1 MGLRYILK
9 LFGAILLCL
18 NLTSYAQ
25 QTEIG
30 TEFSPRK
37 WTDGKNGYR
46 GALSNVWITD
56 YYTYVTI
63 EIEVLKNTKEIPLI
77 VGPNAHIMSGNKK
90 YPFLGI
96 VRDGKIQRYS
106 YTRDNLGFTNLKKGD
121 KVSYMLAFSG
131 RILPGD
137 TDFSLID
144 KNPNGYHGY
153 SFTSYHINNPSNQ
166 YTNYS
171 STIAEKEAM
180 QRVDNNNDGIHG
192 IYESVNK
199 DGFRIVCMKND
210 TGDWGMIYLDD
221 TYNRDWWHPGDV
233 VAMMRPTAIPGTFL
247 GEWVGIDKMA
257 DGNCKFYFDGLAFKC
272 ERPYTTETFIKTYPT
287 SSIGSYSAPN
297 KSLSNIW
304 TGTGWAILENYI
316 VTNYHVVDGAKTIA
330 IKGVNGNTTSSVT
343 ADIVAVDK
351 HNDLAILRIKST
363 KIDGIPYSV
372 SPSQSEVGEEI
383 YVLGYPM
390 TDTMGKE
397 IKLTTGVISA
407 RTGFQGDP
415 TNYQISAPIQ
425 PGNSGGPMFNRKG
438 EVVGI
443 VVAKHTEA
451 DNASYA
457 IKTSCLQNLIESSI
471 GKNLFP
477 TANTISSLPL
487 NKQVNAIKNYVY
499 YILCSDVPNY
509 KFEQ

>member
-1 MGLRYILK
+1 M
-9 LFGAILLCL
+9 
-18 NLTSYAQ
+18 
-25 QTEIG
+25 
-30 TEFSPRK
+30 
-37 WTDGKNGYR
+37 
-46 GALSNVWITD
+46 
-56 YYTYVTI
+56 
-63 EIEVLKNTKEIPLI
+63 
-77 VGPNAHIMSGNKK
+77 
-90 YPFLGI
+90 
-96 VRDGKIQRYS
+96 
-106 YTRDNLGFTNLKKGD
+106 
-121 KVSYMLAFSG
+121 
-131 RILPGD
+131 
-137 TDFSLID
+137 
-144 KNPNGYHGY
+144 
-153 SFTSYHINNPSNQ
+153 
-166 YTNYS
+166 
-171 STIAEKEAM
+171 
-180 QRVDNNNDGIHG
+180 
-192 IYESVNK
+192 
-199 DGFRIVCMKND
+199 
-210 TGDWGMIYLDD
+210 
-221 TYNRDWWHPGDV
+221 
-233 VAMMRPTAIPGTFL
+233 
-247 GEWVGIDKMA
+247 
-257 DGNCKFYFDGLAFKC
+257 AFKC